1 MTNQPFNVSL
11 KELFKEAKLNRK
23 VQIVK
28 FRKGEPIEEFK
39 PLHEIAASHMA
50 RRNFI
55 GIGMEKKIKTEV
67 IKAIS
72 GHVKDSKA
80 FGRYYEVSDELKA
93 EAMNSFKK

>member
-1 MTNQPFNVSL
+1 
-11 KELFKEAKLNRK
+11 
-23 VQIVK
+23 
-28 FRKGEPIEEFK
+28 
-39 PLHEIAASHMA
+39 MA